1 MIESHDAEREA
12 DRTRM
17 NSALARAAIVM
28 VAALATAAALNFYRT
43 VDEKSLRYHLARET
57 QYIVA
62 SPERFREVIAIVP
75 TEAEVGYFSDLTTSS
90 SDGYLWFD
98 GARYA
103 LAPRLVVPYE
113 SLQKKDWILG
123 NFSKPVDLAQIERE
137 NHLKLVRD
145 FGSGVVLFRG
155 GKW

>member
-1 MIESHDAEREA
+1 
-12 DRTRM
+12 M

-28 VAALATAAALNFYRT
+28 VPALAIAAALNFYRT
-43 VDEKSLRYHLARET
+43 AEEKRLRYHAARES
-57 QYIVA
+57 QYIA
-62 SPERFREVIAIVP
+62 AGPERFRGVNAIVP
-75 TEAEVGYFSDLTTSS
+75 AEAEVGYLSDLATSN
-90 SDGYLWFD
+90 SDGELWFD
-98 GARYA
+98 GAQYA

-113 SLQKKDWILG
+113 SVQRKDWILG